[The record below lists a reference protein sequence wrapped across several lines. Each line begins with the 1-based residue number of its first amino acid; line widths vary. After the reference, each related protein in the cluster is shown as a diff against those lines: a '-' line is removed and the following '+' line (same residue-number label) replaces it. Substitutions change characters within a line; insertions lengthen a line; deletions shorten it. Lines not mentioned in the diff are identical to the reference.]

1 MSLSIVPQARC
12 VSFVTSF
19 QHGVYAVRPK
29 SVAAC
34 TRRSASRSVRWR
46 ASAAVPHGDPMRL
59 APSDFA
65 FLWEECRRCFYL
77 KAHKKLFRPRAP
89 FPSIFSTIDLEMKR
103 HMRGLRTTDVI
114 PSMKPGVFLCED
126 NDAWVEC
133 TPITPPGRSGS
144 VFIRGM
150 VRCSFLDEFRLRLK
164 SVLSLSERI
173 G

>member
-1 MSLSIVPQARC
+1 MPKWIAPQVRRLA
-12 VSFVTSF
+12 FATSF
-19 QHGVYAVRPK
+19 RHEFHAVRSM
-29 SVAAC
+29 SVATCA
-34 TRRSASRSVRWR
+34 RRTGSRGIRWR
-46 ASAAVPHGDPMRL
+46 ASASVPNGDPMRL

-89 FPSIFSTIDLEMKR
+89 FPSIFNTIDLEMKR

-133 TPITPPGRSGS
+133 SPITPPGRSGS

-150 VRCSFLDEFRLRLK
+150 VRNVYLESWDGVC
-164 SVLSLSERI
+164 
-173 G
+173 